1 MPKSNRQPANP
12 QPAALALIIDDEPDL
27 LALLS
32 ISLGRMGIKSVKA
45 GDLQTA
51 RRQLAQRPFD
61 LCLTDLRLPDG
72 SGMEIVRHVQAH
84 HPDTPIAVITAY
96 GDLKT
101 AVEAL
106 QHGAFDYVAKP
117 VEVAQ
122 LQSMVQ
128 TALRL
133 KQTGDSPAPTTLL
146 LGQSAVMRATRAL
159 ISKVARNQAPVHIHG
174 ETGTGK
180 ELIARLI
187 HENSPRKTGAF
198 VAVNC
203 GAIPRELM
211 ESEFFGH
218 KKGSFT
224 GAYSDKQGLFESAS
238 DGTLFLDEVAELP
251 PELQVKLLRAI
262 QEKRVRPV
270 GAVAENPINLRLI
283 SATQKNLT
291 QMVEQGQFRQ
301 DLYYRINVIPIAAP
315 SLRERREDV
324 PELVRHFI
332 DRISRNNGLPPP
344 DISAPALHAL
354 CRHAWP
360 GNVRELEN
368 IIERTLVL
376 HDRECARIEVAD
388 IRLPESRAAAD
399 TLAELAVPMDAHL
412 NRIETGLIRQAL
424 AETGGNITDAARL
437 LGTTFRSLRYKMKK
451 LGLRD

>member
-1 MPKSNRQPANP
+1 MPKSNRPAATA

-122 LQSMVQ
+122 LQSLVQ

-251 PELQVKLLRAI
+251 SELQVKLLRAI

-283 SATQKNLT
+283 SATQKNLA

-399 TLAELAVPMDAHL
+399 TLAELAVPMDDHL
-412 NRIETGLIRQAL
+412 NQIETGLIRQAL
-424 AETGGNITDAARL
+424 AKTDGNITDAARL

>member
-12 QPAALALIIDDEPDL
+12 QPALALIIDDEPDL

-332 DRISRNNGLPPP
+332 DRISRDNGLPPP

-388 IRLPESRAAAD
+388 IRLPESHAAAD
-399 TLAELAVPMDAHL
+399 TLAELAVPMDDHL

>member
-12 QPAALALIIDDEPDL
+12 QPALALIIDDEPDL

-251 PELQVKLLRAI
+251 SELQVKLLRAI

-283 SATQKNLT
+283 SATQKNLA

-315 SLRERREDV
+315 SLRARREDV

-332 DRISRNNGLPPP
+332 DRISRNNDLPPP

-368 IIERTLVL
+368 IIERTLAL

-399 TLAELAVPMDAHL
+399 TLAELAVPMDDHL

>member
-12 QPAALALIIDDEPDL
+12 QPALALIIDDEPDL

-354 CRHAWP
+354 GCYAWP

-388 IRLPESRAAAD
+388 IRLPESHAAAD
-399 TLAELAVPMDAHL
+399 TLAELAVPMDDHL

>member
-354 CRHAWP
+354 GCHAWP

-368 IIERTLVL
+368 IIERTLAL

-388 IRLPESRAAAD
+388 IRLPESHAAAD